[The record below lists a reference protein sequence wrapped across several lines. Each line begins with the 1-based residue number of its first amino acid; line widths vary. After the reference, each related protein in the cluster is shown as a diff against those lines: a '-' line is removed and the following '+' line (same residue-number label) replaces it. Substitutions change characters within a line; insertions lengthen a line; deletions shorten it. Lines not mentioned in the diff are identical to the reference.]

1 VFISRILFYLLSK
14 VKFAMY
20 GSSVF
25 QNFCVGRQQVYL
37 IYNRVSS
44 LLRSQINLLFGL
56 RCSKFSQLSWMY
68 ISNVAL
74 SVSYNI
80 GHLNNIWLSS
90 STSFNVCIWKQYPP
104 MSLASNMLRAVDRE
118 WFGLYWF
125 ATLKKRCMKKMI
137 QCVFIN

>member
-1 VFISRILFYLLSK
+1 MVFISRILFYLLSK

-56 RCSKFSQLSWMY
+56 RCSKFSQLS
-68 ISNVAL
+68 
-74 SVSYNI
+74 
-80 GHLNNIWLSS
+80 
-90 STSFNVCIWKQYPP
+90 
-104 MSLASNMLRAVDRE
+104 
-118 WFGLYWF
+118 
-125 ATLKKRCMKKMI
+125 
-137 QCVFIN
+137 